1 MRLKLLLYMILV
13 AVVGGCLC
21 NIISCDRIQT
31 GQEADMDTFLFDLS
45 ASMGDDPN
53 ELNRKMDSLMQI
65 TSDSFLYY
73 RCLLLKS
80 KSAFYE
86 SRFDTS
92 FVMLKQVEAFCNEWR
107 EDRRVLT
114 IWADFYN
121 MRGNLYGRKAQVDS
135 MIWAFEKSYHYV
147 QESGYVRIIP
157 DICLNLA
164 DAYVRDGR
172 YDWGAYWYRRC
183 LSVMDSL
190 QLPEYSRFPAYYG
203 LAQVEMELRNF
214 ADCDY
219 YYDLAY
225 RYFDRM
231 RPYEKH
237 IYLNNR
243 GNSYYFRDDYTT
255 ALSYFRQSLTLVSR
269 HPELE
274 FERNLTMVNLGE
286 VFMLMNQVDSAT
298 YYLKQCY
305 DYFHRTGNVA
315 ALYYIDTQ
323 LIELALK
330 QGNIDQA
337 TRYLKHAVVPEYI
350 EPNMLHIRN
359 RYLEHY
365 FAEKGD
371 FKTAYQYQLK
381 NRKIDD
387 SIRGERIKM
396 RAEEIALKYRQ
407 DSTLMKKE
415 LRIQQQ
421 ENEVL
426 RLYQIAYGLGSGLL
440 LVVAGFA
447 LLVIFRKRKADRERW
462 TLQRAVAT
470 LRLENARNRISPHFI
485 FNVLNRE
492 LATTSGTAQQ
502 NKLMNLVKLIRW
514 NLELTD
520 KEAVSLT
527 EELDFVDTYVALE
540 REGMDNFEYIRQ
552 IDDSLFL
559 PCIQIPSMLIQ
570 IPVENAIKH
579 ALRAKE
585 GVKKLWVKVQALKSN
600 ELEVII
606 CDNGGGY
613 RRSSAFKGTGTGL
626 KVITQTIQ
634 MLNAYNKQPIVLTVE
649 NVSLD
654 NGEQGCRVCFT
665 IPLNYSYQL
674 K

>member
-1 MRLKLLLYMILV
+1 MKLKLLLYIVSVCMV
-13 AVVGGCLC
+13 AGCLTFSC
-21 NIISCDRIQT
+21 NRMPADRKK
-31 GQEADMDTFLFDLS
+31 ADMDTFLFNLA
-45 ASMGDDPN
+45 ASMGDDFK
-53 ELNRKMDSLMQI
+53 EVNRKVDSMMQV

-80 KSAFYE
+80 KVAFYE
-86 SRFDTS
+86 GKFDTS
-92 FVMLKQVEAFCNEWR
+92 ILMLKQVEVFGNQWR
-107 EDRRVLT
+107 EDRRVFP

-121 MRGNLYGRKAQVDS
+121 MRGNLFGRKAQVDS

-147 QESGYVRIIP
+147 LESGTARIMP

-172 YDWGAYWYRRC
+172 YDRGAFWYRRC

-190 QLPEYSRFPAYYG
+190 QLPDYHRFPAYYG
-203 LAQVEMELRNF
+203 LAQVEMELRNYT
-214 ADCDY
+214 DCDY

-225 RYFDRM
+225 QYFDEM

-243 GNSYYFRDDYTT
+243 GNSYYFREDYPT
-255 ALSYFRQSLTLVSR
+255 ALSYFRRSLALVSQY
-269 HPELE
+269 PELE

-286 VFMLMNQVDSAT
+286 VFMLMNQTDSAT
-298 YYLKQCY
+298 YYLNQCY
-305 DYFHRTGNVA
+305 DYFHKTGNIS

-323 LIELALK
+323 LIELTLK
-330 QGNIDQA
+330 QGKVDLA
-337 TRYLKHAVVPEYI
+337 TRYLKQAVVPEYI

-371 FKTAYQYQLK
+371 FRTAYRYQSE
-381 NRKIDD
+381 NRKIED
-387 SIRGERIKM
+387 SIRSERIRM
-396 RAEEIALKYRQ
+396 RTEEIALRYKQ

-415 LRIQQQ
+415 LLIQQQ
-421 ENEVL
+421 ENQVL
-426 RLYQIAYGLGSGLL
+426 RLHQVTYGLGLGLL
-440 LVVAGFA
+440 LVVAVSAFW
-447 LLVIFRKRKADRERW
+447 VIYRKRKADREQW
-462 TLQRAVAT
+462 KLQRSVAT
-470 LRLENARNRISPHFI
+470 LRLGNARNRISPHFI

-492 LATTSGTAQQ
+492 LAHTSGIDQQ
-502 NKLMNLVKLIRW
+502 NKLMNLAKLIRW

-520 KEAVSLT
+520 KDSVSLQ

-540 REGMDNFEYIRQ
+540 REGLDEFEYIRQ
-552 IDDSLFL
+552 IDDSLSL
-559 PCIQIPSMLIQ
+559 PYVRIPSMLIQ

-585 GVKKLWVKVQALKSN
+585 GAKKLWVKVHALKNN
-600 ELEVII
+600 ELEVIV

-613 RRSSAFKGTGTGL
+613 RRNSAFRGTGTGL

-634 MLNAYNKQPIVLTVE
+634 MLNTYNRQPIVLTVE

-654 NGEQGCRVCFT
+654 NGEQGCRVRFT
-665 IPLNYSYQL
+665 IPLDYSYQL

>member
-1 MRLKLLLYMILV
+1 MRFKLLYIIWIFL
-13 AVVGGCLC
+13 AGGCF
-21 NIISCDRIQT
+21 SCYRFQT
-31 GQEADMDTFLFDLS
+31 GREQVDMDTFLFNLA
-45 ASMGDDPN
+45 ASMGNDSKGA
-53 ELNRKMDSLMQI
+53 NRSVDSLMKV

-80 KSAFYE
+80 KSTFHE
-86 SRFDTS
+86 SKFDS
-92 FVMLKQVEAFCNEWR
+92 SAMVLKQVEAFCRKWPTDKR
-107 EDRRVLT
+107 T
-114 IWADFYN
+114 YIIWADFYN
-121 MRGNLYGRKAQVDS
+121 MCGNLYGRTAQFDS
-135 MIWAFEKSYHYV
+135 MTWAFEKSYYYV
-147 QESGYVRIIP
+147 QKSGNERIIP

-172 YDWGAYWYRRC
+172 YDLGAFWYRRC

-190 QLPEYSRFPAYYG
+190 QLPDYTRFPAYYG
-203 LAQVEMELRNF
+203 LAQVEMELRNY

-219 YYDLAY
+219 YYDLAFK
-225 RYFDRM
+225 YFDQM

-243 GNSYYFRDDYTT
+243 GNSYYFRDDYPT
-255 ALSYFRQSLTLVSR
+255 ALSYFRRSLALVSQY
-269 HPELE
+269 PELE

-286 VFMLMNQVDSAT
+286 VFMLMNQTDSAT

-305 DYFHRTGNVA
+305 DYFHRTGNIS

-330 QGNIDQA
+330 QGKIDLA
-337 TRYLKHAVVPEYI
+337 TQYLKQAVVPEYI

-371 FKTAYQYQLK
+371 FRTAYRYQSE
-381 NRKIDD
+381 NGKIDD
-387 SIRGERIKM
+387 SIRNERVRM
-396 RAEEIALKYRQ
+396 RAEEIALRYKQ

-421 ENEVL
+421 ENQVL
-426 RLYQIAYGLGSGLL
+426 RLHQVAYSLGSVLL
-440 LVVAGFA
+440 FVVAVSAFW
-447 LLVIFRKRKADRERW
+447 VIYRKRKTDREQW
-462 TLQRAVAT
+462 KLQRAVAT

-492 LATTSGTAQQ
+492 LATTQSVAQQ
-502 NKLMNLVKLIRW
+502 DKLMNLSKLIRW

-520 KEAVSLT
+520 KDSVSLK
-527 EELDFVDTYVALE
+527 EELDFVDTYVELE
-540 REGMDNFEYIRQ
+540 REGLDDFEYIRQ
-552 IDDSLFL
+552 IDDSLSL
-559 PCIQIPSMLIQ
+559 PHVQIPSMLIQ

-585 GVKKLWVKVQALKSN
+585 GAKKLWVTVQALKNS
-600 ELEVII
+600 ELEVIV

-613 RRSSAFKGTGTGL
+613 RRDSAFRGTGTGL

-634 MLNAYNKQPIVLTVE
+634 MLNAYNRQPIVLTVE
-649 NVSLD
+649 NVPLD
-654 NGEQGCRVCFT
+654 NGEQGCKIRFT
-665 IPLNYSYQL
+665 IPLDYSY
-674 K
+674 KFK